1 MTYILSQSLDIST
14 TFTNNSSGILQTQ
27 YNNNKFPHN
36 VTVGKLG

>member
-27 YNNNKFPHN
+27 YNNKFPHN